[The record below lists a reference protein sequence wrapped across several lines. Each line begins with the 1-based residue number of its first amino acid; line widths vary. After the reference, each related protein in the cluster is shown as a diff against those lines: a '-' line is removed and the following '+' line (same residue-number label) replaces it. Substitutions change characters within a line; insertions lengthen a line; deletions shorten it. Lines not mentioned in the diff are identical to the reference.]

1 MRVVGFKVNR
11 YSILNVGVPI
21 CMCVSLY
28 VSYKSTSLLIFLSIN
43 TYVYPMLTYL
53 TLFSTLPGSRRSA
66 RLSRRTL
73 SNSSS
78 NEVSASLDGSGGS
91 QKRGKTT
98 RKKDK
103 DIKTDQ
109 KEEENIEDKER
120 WANRKSTGYV
130 FSI

>member
-1 MRVVGFKVNR
+1 
-11 YSILNVGVPI
+11 
-21 CMCVSLY
+21 
-28 VSYKSTSLLIFLSIN
+28 
-43 TYVYPMLTYL
+43 MLTYL

-78 NEVSASLDGSGGS
+78 NEVSASLDESGGPNNNNKEGS

-103 DIKTDQ
+103 DVNADQ

-120 WANRKSTGYV
+120 GANRKTTGYV